1 VRCPKKRACRK
12 ARLACPGSALFPHVL
27 LCVDAVP
34 QLTAKSVERHQ
45 RRSSGPGLALNER
58 FQFPEKQSLILF
70 IELANI
76 GE

>member
-1 VRCPKKRACRK
+1 
-12 ARLACPGSALFPHVL
+12 
-27 LCVDAVP
+27 
-34 QLTAKSVERHQ
+34 VERHQ